1 MASLYTTE
9 FNNPEATVDG
19 SGEFIKPYVALGYE
33 PALTTQKTT
42 FTTATQTAAF
52 NADTNFVRVVATV
65 DCHILFGAN
74 PTATAAHEF
83 FLANVE
89 YWRGVGNG
97 DKLSVYDG
105 SS

>member
-1 MASLYTTE
+1 MGDLYITE
-9 FNNPEATVDG
+9 FNNPTDTVDG
-19 SGEFIKPYVALGYE
+19 SGAIIKPYVNLGYE
-33 PALTTQKTT
+33 PALTTQKKA
-42 FTTATQTAAF
+42 FTTATQSAAF
-52 NADTNFVRVVATV
+52 NTDTNFVRLISTI
-65 DCHILFGAN
+65 DCHILFGTS

-83 FLANVE
+83 FTANVE